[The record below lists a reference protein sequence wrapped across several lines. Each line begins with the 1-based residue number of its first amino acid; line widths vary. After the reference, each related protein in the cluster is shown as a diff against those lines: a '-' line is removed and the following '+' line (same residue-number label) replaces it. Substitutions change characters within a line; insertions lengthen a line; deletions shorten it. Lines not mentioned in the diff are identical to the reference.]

1 MSSVIRHTRNKI
13 PSKIKRAALSVL
25 ILVLFSAWSLISIAN
40 LQPQGNLQVWV
51 FDIGQGDAIFIQ
63 TKEGQQILIDGGR
76 DQKILQKLSS
86 VMWPWDRTIDAIVA
100 THPDADHI
108 TGLISVLDR
117 YQVNTIYETG
127 VRGETP
133 MIDALVDAIGREEAA
148 HTILRAGDR
157 FDFGDAQFMIEWPTQ
172 EAVNSAK
179 DRNNTSIVLKL
190 IYGSHS
196 ILLTG
201 DAEKEVEAEIAKKI
215 GDVDVLKVGHHGSV
229 SSSTLTF
236 LQQIKPEYA
245 LIPVGEKNSYGH
257 PHPVVLSRLMQVAA
271 QIFRTDLDGDILVTT
286 DGTHLQVRPK
296 SLPF

>member
-1 MSSVIRHTRNKI
+1 M
-13 PSKIKRAALSVL
+13 
-25 ILVLFSAWSLISIAN
+25 
-40 LQPQGNLQVWV
+40 WV

-133 MIDALVDAIGREEAA
+133 MIDALVEAIGREEAA

-157 FDFGDAQFMIEWPTQ
+157 FDFGDVQFMIEWPTQ

-236 LQQIKPEYA
+236 LEQIKPEYA

-286 DGTHLQVRPK
+286 DGTHLQVGPK